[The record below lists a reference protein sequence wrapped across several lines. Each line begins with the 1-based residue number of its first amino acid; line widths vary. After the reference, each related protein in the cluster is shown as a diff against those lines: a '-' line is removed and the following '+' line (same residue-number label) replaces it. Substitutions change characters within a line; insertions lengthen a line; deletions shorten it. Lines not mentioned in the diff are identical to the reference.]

1 MENPS
6 DQTKHPRPQDCN
18 SQVRCVVLD
27 LALRACKAC
36 ILGNPSGG
44 WEREI
49 EEASVADTIAREVS
63 FEEPDE
69 LDSVLPGPQ
78 SCKFLAQPRRLRV
91 GVAVTL
97 PGRIACLERREGVAL
112 AAEEEG
118 DVPVPVVRCL
128 GPLELVE
135 LLFG

>member
-6 DQTKHPRPQDCN
+6 DQTNHPRREYCK

-27 LALRACKAC
+27 LPLQACKAC
-36 ILGNPSGG
+36 FPGNPSRG

-49 EEASVADTIAREVS
+49 EEAGVADAIAREVS

-78 SCKFLAQPRRLRV
+78 SCKFLAQPGRLRV

-118 DVPVPVVRCL
+118 DVPVPVVRRL